1 MLMSFFL
8 QKFSGNNEIFY
19 ELQKILNDNEM
30 KLTYFRDD
38 IIIDFKQRK
47 KYQDF
52 TLEIYVKKN
61 GKNQI
66 SKNDNNMKTHFT
78 VEIDV

>member
-8 QKFSGNNEIFY
+8 QKLSGNNEIFY

-47 KYQDF
+47 KY
-52 TLEIYVKKN
+52 
-61 GKNQI
+61 
-66 SKNDNNMKTHFT
+66 
-78 VEIDV
+78 